1 MSGWIVD
8 AVALAEQVEP
18 PPSPTSCT
26 NLGIAKAYRMPL
38 ICGTPESLEL
48 AGGGLPPSPVIGDV
62 EVELPAD
69 PANPGDTTKI
79 VPFIIGG
86 FNSELSGLAPSK
98 VKVVV
103 DPTRRR
109 LYWHT
114 NSGY

>member
-1 MSGWIVD
+1 MTDFDRWLGAPKVGIDWLSGWIVD

-38 ICGTPESLEL
+38 FCGTPESLEL

-86 FNSELSGLAPSK
+86 S
-98 VKVVV
+98 
-103 DPTRRR
+103 TRSCPASR
-109 LYWHT
+109 LPR
-114 NSGY
+114 